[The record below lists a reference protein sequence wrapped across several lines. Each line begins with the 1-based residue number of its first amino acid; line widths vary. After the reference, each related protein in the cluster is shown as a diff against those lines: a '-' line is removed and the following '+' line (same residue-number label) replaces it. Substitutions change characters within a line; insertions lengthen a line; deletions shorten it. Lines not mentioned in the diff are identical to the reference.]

1 MPQILKSTFQ
11 HFKLNNVQHTQKERT
26 HHRSLYSHSW
36 LHWKRWLFDS
46 VLVHFDMNSVSSINN
61 GYVTGECEIYRER
74 VRAIGKT
81 CNLVGILY
89 NRKMWRHIIYGV
101 QRLTVETDSIDFEW
115 PIKNCTFLI
124 PHRMVFRSMIQFNV
138 NPYTNI
144 KVWNWGVF
152 GSYLS
157 GWWDWSLAMHTHT
170 HSGQRDLKK
179 LNGNEMNRHRSCS
192 LQAKRIFPW

>member
-1 MPQILKSTFQ
+1 MRDI
-11 HFKLNNVQHTQKERT
+11 E
-26 HHRSLYSHSW
+26 
-36 LHWKRWLFDS
+36 
-46 VLVHFDMNSVSSINN
+46 
-61 GYVTGECEIYRER
+61 RER
-74 VRAIGKT
+74 ARAIGKT

-157 GWWDWSLAMHTHT
+157 GWWDWSLAIHTHT
-170 HSGQRDLKK
+170 HTFRPKRFKEVKRQRDEQAQVLFTSSEANFSVINHNDAIEHFLGYVE
-179 LNGNEMNRHRSCS
+179 LNGHKVNVCEWLKH
-192 LQAKRIFPW
+192 